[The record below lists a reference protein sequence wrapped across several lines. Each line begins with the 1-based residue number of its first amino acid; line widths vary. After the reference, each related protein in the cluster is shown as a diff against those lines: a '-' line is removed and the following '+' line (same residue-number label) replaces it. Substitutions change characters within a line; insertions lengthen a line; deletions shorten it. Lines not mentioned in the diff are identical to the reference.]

1 MPVHPLQIAGV
12 AIIGVAA
19 VLAAIDLFSESSS
32 QEQHYSYQSNHSN
45 HSFQNSSSPST
56 LFRSRGE
63 KSQGNGGEKSQGNGG
78 EKSSK
83 PKESG
88 DELDI
93 LEQILYEQQPEERA
107 QEPRSL
113 DKRQEWLSRLIDIGF
128 SRISCIQALEYCGN
142 FNDALEYL
150 LQQQSDQLDDY
161 PNVKLVEEIPEISS
175 ISLSDHSNSEENL
188 HLSVTHPP
196 LTPSNAIEIHQLP
209 GSFIT
214 DPEEKDQETP
224 FPEIHTKL
232 NDSECFDIQLVTVS
246 DAESIVEQ
254 LTNAD
259 SSDEWDMISTASDP

>member
-1 MPVHPLQIAGV
+1 MPIHPLQIAGV

-32 QEQHYSYQSNHSN
+32 QEQHYSYQSNQSN
-45 HSFQNSSSPST
+45 HSFQNSSSPSS
-56 LFRSRGE
+56 LFRSW
-63 KSQGNGGEKSQGNGG
+63 GEKSQGNGG

-161 PNVKLVEEIPEISS
+161 PNVTEEIPEISS
-175 ISLSDHSNSEENL
+175 ISLSDHPNSEENL

-209 GSFIT
+209 GSFINPT